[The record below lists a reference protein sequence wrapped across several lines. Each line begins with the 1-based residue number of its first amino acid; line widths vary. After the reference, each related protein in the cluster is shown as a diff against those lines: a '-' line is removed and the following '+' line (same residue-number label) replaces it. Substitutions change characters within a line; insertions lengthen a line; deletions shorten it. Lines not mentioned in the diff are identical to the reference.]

1 MASSMK
7 TTIDIAPAL
16 LEQAKRR
23 AGAEG
28 TTLRALVEAGLRRI
42 LDEAEAEPY
51 VYEPV
56 TIDLN
61 PPPGV
66 DLDDPSVIKAI
77 ARGYYDFDRR

>member
-1 MASSMK
+1 MATHMK

-16 LEQAKRR
+16 LAEAKRR
-23 AGAEG
+23 ARAEG

-42 LDEAEAEPY
+42 LEEAESKPY
-51 VYEPV
+51 KYEPV
-56 TIDLN
+56 TVDLN

-66 DLDDPSVIKAI
+66 DLNDPAVIKAI